1 MSRFNKELR
10 IAVELVRK
18 ATEITEWFRERGV
31 KSFLKGDRSPVTL
44 ADLASQIYIISELKY
59 HFSED
64 MIIAEE
70 ENTEFIDVEA
80 ENQIEKCFNEL
91 NLDNLSNIK
100 EKLDYRGKT
109 SHRQWTIDPIDGTIG
124 FQKGLY
130 YAVGIGFMINSTPKI
145 CTIAV
150 PNYNGT
156 ALAVFSAVDGKG
168 AQVSFDKGDFKAIKV
183 SQNVNINSIRLCH
196 SLHYDKPWIME
207 FARKIGIKKF
217 FQIDSMAKFCMIADG
232 SADLYIKPLNVQTT
246 NSWDFLP
253 GDLLV
258 REAGGNVTDLNG
270 VRLNFKKQK
279 CLCTAPGIIASN
291 GALQKKIV
299 ELIKRE
305 SF

>member
-10 IAVELVRK
+10 IAIELVRK
-18 ATEITEWFRERGV
+18 ATKITEWFRDRGV

-44 ADLASQIYIISELKY
+44 ADLASQIYIISKLKY
-59 HFSED
+59 HFPD
-64 MIIAEE
+64 DKIIAEE
-70 ENTEFIDVEA
+70 ENTEFINIEA

-91 NLDNLSNIK
+91 NLNNLSNIK
-100 EKLDYRGKT
+100 EKLDYRGK
-109 SHRQWTIDPIDGTIG
+109 SSQRQWTIDPIDGTIG

-130 YAVGIGFMINSTPKI
+130 YAVGIGFMINSTAKI

-156 ALAVFSAVDGKG
+156 SLAVFSAVDGKG
-168 AQVSFDKGDFKAIKV
+168 AQVSFEKGDFKAIKV
-183 SQNVNINSIRLCH
+183 SQNINLKSIRFCH

-207 FARKIGIKKF
+207 FAKKIGIKKF
-217 FQIDSMAKFCMIADG
+217 LQIDSMAKFCMVADG
-232 SADLYIKPLNVQTT
+232 SADLYIKPLNLQTT

-270 VRLNFKKQK
+270 DRLKFKEHK

-291 GALQKKIV
+291 GLLQKKIV
-299 ELIKRE
+299 ELIKR
-305 SF
+305 

>member
-10 IAVELVRK
+10 IAVKLGRTAIK
-18 ATEITEWFRERGV
+18 ITEWFRERGV

-44 ADLASQIYIISELKY
+44 ADLASQLYITTRLKY
-59 HFSED
+59 HFPED

-70 ENTEFIDVEA
+70 ENIEFIDNKA
-80 ENQIEKCFNEL
+80 EKQIKKCFNDL
-91 NLDNLSNIK
+91 NLDNLRDIK
-100 EKLDYRGKT
+100 EKFEYRGKP
-109 SHRQWTIDPIDGTIG
+109 SQRQWTIDPIDGTMG

-145 CTIAV
+145 CAIAV
-150 PNYNGT
+150 PNYNGSSF
-156 ALAVFSAVDGKG
+156 AIFSAVDGKG
-168 AQVSFDKGDFKAIKV
+168 AQVSFDNRDFKSINV
-183 SQNVNINSIRLCH
+183 SQEDDLKSIRFCH

-217 FQIDSMAKFCMIADG
+217 IQIDGMAKFCMVADG
-232 SADLYIKPLNVQTT
+232 SADLYLKPLNLQIS

-258 REAGGNVTDLNG
+258 REAGGSVTDLNG
-270 VRLNFKKQK
+270 VQLNFKDNK

-291 GALQKKIV
+291 GFVQKKIV
-299 ELIKRE
+299 DLIKKE
-305 SF
+305 PI